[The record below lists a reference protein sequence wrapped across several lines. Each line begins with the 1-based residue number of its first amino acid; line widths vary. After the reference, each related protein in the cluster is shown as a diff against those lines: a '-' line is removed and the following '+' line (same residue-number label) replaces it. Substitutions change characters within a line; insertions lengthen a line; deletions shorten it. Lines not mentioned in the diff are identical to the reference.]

1 MLKRFEMG
9 EIIRILIIDG
19 YSTVKNILK
28 IQLEQQVDMKVVG
41 DGEVGSFA
49 LNEVIQIRPD
59 VILMDLDTQF
69 ERIMDMAHQMRA
81 ALLTIPIIFLSLNDT
96 EGIQQGARNILGSS
110 FVVKEGN
117 PANLLREIHSVS
129 KK

>member
-9 EIIRILIIDG
+9 EIIRIFIIDG

-28 IQLEQQVDMKVVG
+28 IQLEQQADMTVVG
-41 DGEVGSFA
+41 DGEVGSDT
-49 LNEVIQIRPD
+49 LDELIQTRPD

-69 ERIMDMAHQMRA
+69 EGIIDMAHQMRV
-81 ALLTIPIIFLSLNDT
+81 ALINIPIIFLSVNDT
-96 EGIQQGARNILGSS
+96 ERVQIAARNILGST

-117 PANLLREIHSVS
+117 PANLIKEIHSVS
-129 KK
+129 